1 MTLWLSPHSDPDV
14 LTAARDKLVTQKKVT
29 QMKLKEFPQCPLF
42 KDDFVDGCTR
52 LKSIIKF
59 NDRTRDN
66 LRWSAGQ
73 AVSRSTGAGRRKDLT
88 DAMG

>member
-14 LTAARDKLVTQKKVT
+14 LTAARDKRVTQKKVT
-29 QMKLKEFPQCPLF
+29 QMKLKEFPQCLLC
-42 KDDFVDGCTR
+42 KDGFVDGCTR
-52 LKSIIKF
+52 LKSFI
-59 NDRTRDN
+59 NSNTRDN
-66 LRWSAGQ
+66 LRWSGGQ

>member
-14 LTAARDKLVTQKKVT
+14 LTAARDKLVTQKKET

-42 KDDFVDGCTR
+42 KDGFVDGCTR

-59 NDRTRDN
+59 NDRSGITYD
-66 LRWSAGQ
+66 GQ